1 MAMSRFCRILMK
13 AIALRAQNVWEAEL
27 FDFGRATVFLFE
39 TSLFKAQIHYICY
52 KFWGGMAP

>member
-1 MAMSRFCRILMK
+1 MK